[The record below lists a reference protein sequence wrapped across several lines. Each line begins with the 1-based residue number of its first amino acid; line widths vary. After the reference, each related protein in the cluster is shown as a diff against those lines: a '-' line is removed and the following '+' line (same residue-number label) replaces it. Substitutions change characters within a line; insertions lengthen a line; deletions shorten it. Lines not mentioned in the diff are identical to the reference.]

1 MKPADVELRQ
11 IVEAIFACTPSV
23 CHLHG
28 NDNPLYALFDR
39 LIRAYFRDYVAD
51 VLDVGLFDGIVWPRV
66 VLGNVSSHDFFS
78 FDGFIMFSFYVVN
91 RKRYET
97 VFDVGANLG
106 LHSILLSRLGCDVH
120 AFEPDPVHHE
130 LLVRN
135 LAANGCH
142 AVRVY
147 RKAVSDR
154 TGLADFVR
162 VMGNSTGSH
171 IAGARGFY
179 GEVQHLTVE
188 TVAFDD
194 ITVEP
199 DLMKI
204 DIEGH
209 ERNVILAIEHRRW
222 VAMDAMVEVH
232 SERNSAAIFEYF
244 RESGINVFVQKLGWR
259 KAERVADM
267 PRSNREGN
275 IFITSKPEMP
285 WGAGA

>member
-1 MKPADVELRQ
+1 
-11 IVEAIFACTPSV
+11 VEAIFECTPSV
-23 CHLHG
+23 RHLHG
-28 NDNPLYALFDR
+28 PDSPLYAPFDR
-39 LIRAYFRDYVAD
+39 IIRAYFAGHGGD
-51 VLDVGLFDGIVWPRV
+51 VLEVAPLEGVVWPRV
-66 VLGNVSSHDFFS
+66 GLGNVSTYDFFS
-78 FDGFIMFSFYVVN
+78 FDSFIMFSFYVVN

-142 AVRVY
+142 AARVY
-147 RKAVSDR
+147 RKAVSNR

-162 VMGNSTGSH
+162 VMGNTTASH
-171 IAGARGFY
+171 ITGARGFY
-179 GEVQHLTVE
+179 GEVEHFSVE

-194 ITVEP
+194 IAVEP

-232 SERNSAAIFEYF
+232 SERNSEAIFEYF
-244 RESGINVFVQKLGWR
+244 RGSGINVFVQKLGWR

-275 IFITSKPEMP
+275 IFITSKPEMS
-285 WGAGA
+285 WGAGT